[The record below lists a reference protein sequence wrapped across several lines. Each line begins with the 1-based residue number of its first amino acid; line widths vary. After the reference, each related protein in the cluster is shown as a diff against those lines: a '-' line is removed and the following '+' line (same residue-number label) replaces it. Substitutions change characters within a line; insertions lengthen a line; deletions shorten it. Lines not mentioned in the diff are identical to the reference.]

1 MSIAALKA
9 DKPFGT
15 AGSFEPGEKHEKDAE
30 NLGSPL
36 RKYSRIGPAVSGAT
50 ADSDSDNINIERQ
63 IELEADAAIKYRTCS
78 WQKVRFFVSFGTQNI
93 NTSTMEVAYPGWY
106 STLFRLQRWCEYVRC
121 TNQLCRL
128 LLFFS
133 QNTSA
138 WRLCPSHIHIRFS
151 ALFLG
156 SF

>member
-1 MSIAALKA
+1 MSITALKA
-9 DKPFGT
+9 DKPFGF

-30 NLGSPL
+30 MLGSTL
-36 RKYSRIGPAVSGAT
+36 RKYSRIGPAVSGSA

-78 WQKVRFFVSFGTQNI
+78 WQKVRIFILFGTQDVNPSI
-93 NTSTMEVAYPGWY
+93 MEVAYPGWY
-106 STLFRLQRWCEYVRC
+106 STLFRLILWWENAHC

-138 WRLCPSHIHIRFS
+138 WPLCPFHIHIRFS

-156 SF
+156 LF